1 MSIVVAIDGPG
12 GVGKSSV
19 SFAVAKNFNFMLID
33 TGAMYRS
40 TALFAIKKGL
50 AFDGEEILKMTE
62 TLDFSFKQVEDTN
75 KVFVNSEDLS
85 SSIRTQEVSKLA
97 SDVAKNGK
105 LREILVKKQR
115 ELALKH
121 SVVIEGRDIGTVVF
135 PKAKIKL
142 FLTADPKIRAERRY
156 NELLA
161 KGLDISFEKVLE
173 ELKDRDFNDSNRKE
187 SPLRQAE
194 DAVLVDTG
202 YLSIEE
208 VINKVINIIKEKT
221 EE

>member
-19 SFAVAKNFNFMLID
+19 SFAVAKNFKFMLID

-62 TLDFSFKQVEDTN
+62 GLDFSFKQVEDVN
-75 KVFVNSEDLS
+75 KVFVNSEDVS
-85 SSIRTQEVSKLA
+85 SLIRTQDVSKLA
-97 SDVAKNGK
+97 SDVAKNGR

-142 FLTADPKIRAERRY
+142 FLTADPKIRAERRHK
-156 NELLA
+156 ELLA
-161 KGLDISFEKVLE
+161 KGMKISFEKVLE

-187 SPLRQAE
+187 SPLRQAD
-194 DAVLVDTG
+194 DATLVDTG
-202 YLSIEE
+202 YLNIQE
-208 VINKVINIIKEKT
+208 VIDKVITIVKEKT